1 MAGTENNQVNSMSQ
15 HVVVI
20 GGVALGPKAACRF
33 KRLEPASTVT
43 MIDQSSMISY
53 GGCGIPY
60 YVSGEVSDAA
70 QLCQTSF
77 HMTRDPKFFKD
88 VKGVDV
94 QVLTK
99 ATRIDRDRKCVEVE
113 NVETGEKACI
123 DYDKLV
129 IATGASPRRLGLPG
143 EDLEGVSYVC
153 NPGDAT
159 RIRES
164 ISTGKVGNAVI
175 IGAGFI
181 GLEMA
186 EAFADLW
193 GVETSVVEIT
203 DQILPRL
210 VSPALATMG
219 QRKMEEN
226 GVSFYFGETV
236 KAIEGEDGRVTRVVT
251 DKRTL
256 DADAV
261 IISAGVVP
269 CSDLAKEAG
278 LYVHERG
285 GIYVDEYM
293 RTNDPDIYAGGDCC
307 IVQNLITGLDAFLPL
322 GSMAN
327 RQGRVIGTNLAG
339 GNAKFDGIV
348 GSFVVKLFDSSVA
361 GTGLSLAA
369 AKGFGFDALSVLLI
383 QQDRAHFY
391 PTKELMTLE
400 MVVSKSNR
408 RVLGVQGFGSAGD
421 AMVGRINA
429 VAAALKSAPTID
441 DISNMELAYSPP
453 FAAAMDILNT
463 LANLADNALLGINRG
478 VGPDGFK
485 ELWEKTRPG
494 SLFLPG
500 LPRKGRCRS
509 VYRTQPGVLAQR
521 APGRDLQPSGRN
533 PHGQAHRAHL
543 QHRRP
548 LLRGPDHAGRKGH
561 QGRHQHPRRHGG
573 HQEVRGGCVAWLS

>member
-1 MAGTENNQVNSMSQ
+1 MSQ
-15 HVVVI
+15 HIVVI

-33 KRLEPASTVT
+33 KRLEPGSKVT
-43 MIDQSSMISY
+43 MIDQTAMISY

-60 YVSGEVSDAA
+60 YVSGDVSDASE
-70 QLCQTSF
+70 LSTTSF
-77 HMTRDPKFFKD
+77 HMIRDPKFFSE

-94 QVLTK
+94 RILTK
-99 ATRIDRDRKCVEVE
+99 AVRIDRENKQVEVE
-113 NVETGEKACI
+113 NVTTGEKGTI
-123 DYDKLV
+123 PYDKLV

-143 EDLEGVSYVC
+143 EDLGGVNYVC
-153 NPGDAT
+153 NPEDAT

-164 ISTGKVGNAVI
+164 ISRGEVGNAVI

-186 EAFADLW
+186 EAFADMW
-193 GVETSVVEIT
+193 GVETTVVEIT

-219 QRKMEEN
+219 QKHMEEK
-226 GVSFYFGETV
+226 GVNFFFGETV

-251 DKRTL
+251 DKRVL

-269 CSDLAKEAG
+269 NSDLAKEAG
-278 LYVHERG
+278 LAVHERG
-285 GIYVDEYM
+285 GVLVDEFM
-293 RTNDPDIYAGGDCC
+293 RTNDPDIFAGGDCC
-307 IVQNLITGLDAFLPL
+307 IVKNLITGGEAFLPL

-339 GNAKFDGIV
+339 GSTQFDGVV
-348 GSFVVKLFDSSVA
+348 GSFVVKLFETSMA
-361 GTGLSLAA
+361 GTGLSLGSAKAA
-369 AKGFGFDALSVLLI
+369 GFDAMSVLLI
-383 QQDRAHFY
+383 QLDRAHFY

-400 MVVSKSNR
+400 MVVDKTNR
-408 RVLGVQGFGSAGD
+408 RVLGVQGFGSSGD

-429 VAAALKSAPTID
+429 VAACLKFAPTVD

-463 LANLADNALLGINRG
+463 LANLADNALKGINRG

-485 ELWEKTRPG
+485 ALWEQRGKEACF
-494 SLFLPG
+494 FLDC
-500 LPRKGRCRS
+500 REKGDAEP
-509 VYRTQPGVLAQR
+509 YLE
-521 APGRDLQPSGRN
+521 RN
-533 PHGQAHRAHL
+533 PEFWHNVPQGQIYDRLDEIPADQPIVLVCNTGARSYEAQIML
-543 QHRRP
+543 TE
-548 LLRGPDHAGRKGH
+548 KGYKDVTNV
-561 QGRHQHPRRHGG
+561 QGGMAAIKKYG
-573 HQEVRGGCVAWLS
+573 IDF

>member
-1 MAGTENNQVNSMSQ
+1 MSQ
-15 HVVVI
+15 HIVII

-33 KRLEPASTVT
+33 KRLEPGSTVT
-43 MIDQSSMISY
+43 MIDRSSMISY

-60 YVSGEVSDAA
+60 YVSGDVSDAV

-77 HMTRDPKFFKD
+77 HMTRDPKFFKE

-94 QVLTK
+94 QILTK
-99 ATRIDRDRKCVEVE
+99 TNRIDRDKKCVEVE

-123 DYDKLV
+123 GYDKLV
-129 IATGASPRRLGLPG
+129 IATGAAPRKLGLPG
-143 EDLEGVSYVC
+143 EDLQGVNYVA
-153 NPGDAT
+153 NPGDAIS
-159 RIRES
+159 IREA
-164 ISTGKVGNAVI
+164 ISKGQVGNAVI

-186 EAFADLW
+186 EAFADMW

-219 QRKMEEN
+219 QRHMEEN
-226 GVSFYFGETV
+226 GVNFYFGESV
-236 KAIEGEDGRVTRVVT
+236 ERIEGKDGRVTRVVT
-251 DKRTL
+251 NRRTL

-269 CSDLAKEAG
+269 NSDIAKEAG

-285 GIYVDEYM
+285 GVYVDEFM

-307 IVQNLITGLDAFLPL
+307 IVKNLVTGADAFLPL

-339 GNAKFDGIV
+339 GNSTFDGVV
-348 GSFVVKLFDSSVA
+348 GSFVVKLFETSMA
-361 GTGLSLAA
+361 GTGLSLES
-369 AKGFGFDALSVLLI
+369 AKQAGFDAMSVLLI

-400 MVVSKSNR
+400 MVVNKANR
-408 RVLGVQGFGSAGD
+408 RVLGVQGFGSSGD
-421 AMVGRINA
+421 ALVGRINA
-429 VAAALKSAPTID
+429 VAAILKSGPTID

-463 LANLADNALLGINRG
+463 LANLADNALRGINRG

-485 ELWEKTRPG
+485 ELWDKRDQEACF
-494 SLFLPG
+494 FLD
-500 LPRKGRCRS
+500 CREH
-509 VYRTQPGVLAQR
+509 GDA
-521 APGRDLQPSGRN
+521 APVIERN
-533 PHGQAHRAHL
+533 PEFWHNVPQGEIYDRLDEIPTDKPIVLICNTGARSYEAQIML
-543 QHRRP
+543 TE
-548 LLRGPDHAGRKGH
+548 KGYKDVTNI
-561 QGRHQHPRRHGG
+561 HGG
-573 HQEVRGGCVAWLS
+573 MAAIKKYGIDL